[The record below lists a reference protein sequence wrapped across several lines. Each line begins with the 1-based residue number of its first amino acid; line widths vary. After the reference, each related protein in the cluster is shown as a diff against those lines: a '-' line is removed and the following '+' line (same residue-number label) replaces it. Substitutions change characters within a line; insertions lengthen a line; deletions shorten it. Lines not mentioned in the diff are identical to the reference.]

1 MKKSILLN
9 EDEKNRILNLHET
22 AKNLYEN
29 KKPISQIKESNS
41 KKENM
46 KKVIKLT
53 ESDLEKI
60 VRRVIKESMSVGFG
74 AEPNGF
80 RIKKMETKEQSAQP
94 ANPSMWTPQLGK
106 TIAEIGDKN
115 LKSGREYFMVPQT
128 PTIIYN
134 PTSKSS
140 IYTDVQ
146 VFMAQTLP
154 INSNTFYPPAIVGLG
169 NLDINPPSTGSGP
182 ASNQMGTAYSITT
195 NFFPRQ
201 YPGDEDVWPSI
212 LPKEM
217 VSAALTAAYNKLDD
231 NRKTQIQKYVQAN
244 QKLPAEYKKLI
255 QGLAA

>member
-1 MKKSILLN
+1 MSRKFIIS
-9 EDEKNRILNLHET
+9 EDERARILGLHET
-22 AKNLYEN
+22 AKINHGTV
-29 KKPISQIKESNS
+29 ISEQ
-41 KKENM
+41 
-46 KKVIKLT
+46 
-53 ESDLEKI
+53 
-60 VRRVIKESMSVGFG
+60 SMGVAFVD
-74 AEPNGF
+74 EQNGLK
-80 RIKKMETKEQSAQP
+80 IKKMDTREQSAQP
-94 ANPSMWTPQLGK
+94 AKPSMWTPQLGK

-169 NLDINPPSTGSGP
+169 NLDINPPSPGSGG

-195 NFFPRQ
+195 NFFPPK

-217 VSAALTAAYNKLDD
+217 VSAALTAAYNKLAD

-244 QKLPAEYKKLI
+244 QKLPAEYKNLI